1 MTYNVT
7 LLRNSVNFQ
16 IIVANRCYHS
26 LTPAS
31 PAEGGFEC
39 NRELLMLTIFA
50 LYVALARITDAQLF
64 VLVMI
69 IVLTAV
75 RRLLDRRAAAMW
87 AVFLTKDAAYGR
99 VTESGVEYNEFF
111 RSHSADWSQ
120 IRCVEH
126 IADSGRIK
134 IYLFGKSRPVQ
145 FGGSK
150 QALWSIR
157 LTRTLTMSVSPRQ
170 RRGARFASR

>member
-1 MTYNVT
+1 MMIGSRARFT
-7 LLRNSVNFQ
+7 LRSVGL
-16 IIVANRCYHS
+16 IA
-26 LTPAS
+26 
-31 PAEGGFEC
+31 
-39 NRELLMLTIFA
+39 LLMLITLG
-50 LYVALARITDAQLF
+50 LYVALTRVTDDALF

-69 IVLTAV
+69 LVLTPL

-99 VTESGVEYNEFF
+99 VTESGIEYNEFF

-126 IADSGRIK
+126 FADSGRTK

-145 FGGSK
+145 FGRSKTEGSRASTVLELLK
-150 QALWSIR
+150 NQVQCSGGDFIECQPES
-157 LTRTLTMSVSPRQ
+157 TLTL
-170 RRGARFASR
+170 